1 MIPYTMPPKQR
12 TSRTGIRALIAL
24 LLTLIIAG
32 GAMYG
37 VWKWHDRQATPKSS
51 KSYVDICAD
60 TPLAV
65 SKRSTLVYV
74 DRNFLANRVE
84 QESEDGGPR
93 WCVFGTN
100 DNHNDLWW
108 VAVYAGDSSGMYRTL
123 VAERHETDDPP
134 ATLTYTGLPPI
145 QFARDGW
152 IAFITPSE
160 NTWTAVHAGAGARLL
175 ADLVT
180 AARS

>member
-1 MIPYTMPPKQR
+1 LIPYTMPPQQR

-32 GAMYG
+32 GSMYG
-37 VWKWHDRQATPKSS
+37 MWRWYERQTSPESS
-51 KSYVDICAD
+51 KSYADICAD

-65 SKRSTLVYV
+65 SKRATLVYTSR
-74 DRNFLANRVE
+74 DFLSNRVE
-84 QESEDGGPR
+84 QESDSSPR

-108 VAVYAGDSSGMYRTL
+108 VAVYAGESSGIYRAL

-134 ATLTYTGLPPI
+134 ATLTYAGLPPI

-160 NTWTAVHAGAGARLL
+160 DTWTAVHASAGARLL